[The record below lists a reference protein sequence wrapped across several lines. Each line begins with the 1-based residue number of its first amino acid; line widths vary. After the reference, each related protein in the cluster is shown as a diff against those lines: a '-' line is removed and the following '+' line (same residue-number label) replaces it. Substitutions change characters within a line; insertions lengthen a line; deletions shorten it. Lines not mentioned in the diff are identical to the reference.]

1 MPGVSSQA
9 GLQDG
14 QTLRK
19 EVAVLASAVMITD
32 PLVAAAGATSAEV
45 AALMRSRNIS
55 VVPVIDNPKDRRYLG
70 TVSDRDIV
78 VRCVAMGHDP
88 KECSVQEHMRTDTAI
103 VRTDQELNG
112 YRLAKQLDPDDHHVR
127 STIVVID
134 GQMRVVGFISHPE
147 EVDGIVIA

>member
-1 MPGVSSQA
+1 M
-9 GLQDG
+9 
-14 QTLRK
+14 
-19 EVAVLASAVMITD
+19 LASAVMIAD

-88 KECSVQEHMRTDTAI
+88 KECSAQEHMRTDTAI
-103 VRTDQELNG
+103 VRTEQELQG
-112 YRLAKQLDPDDHHVR
+112 YRLSQQLDPEDHHVR

-134 GQMRVVGFISHPE
+134 GQNRVVGFIPHPE
-147 EVDGIVIA
+147 EVEGIVIG

>member
-1 MPGVSSQA
+1 
-9 GLQDG
+9 
-14 QTLRK
+14 
-19 EVAVLASAVMITD
+19 VLASAVMISD

-88 KECSVQEHMRTDTAI
+88 KECSAHEHRRTDTAV
-103 VRTDQELNG
+103 VRIEQELSG
-112 YRLAKQLDPDDHHVR
+112 FKLAKQLDSEDHHIR
-127 STIVVID
+127 STIVVVD
-134 GQMRVVGFISHPE
+134 GQNRVVGFIPHPE
-147 EVDGIVIA
+147 EVQGILVG